1 MTAGHRFAVR
11 VKPGARRTEVGGC
24 WDGRL
29 GPALLVT
36 VTAPA
41 VDGRANDAVCRAL
54 AEVLDLPRRDIV
66 VVAGG
71 RSRDK
76 LVAVADPPPG
86 LADTIA
92 RLVGDPPDR
101 RRTGDPTDQQ
111 RQ

>member
-1 MTAGHRFAVR
+1 MTADHRFAVR
-11 VKPGARRTEVGGC
+11 VKPGARRAEVGGR

-54 AEVLDLPRRDIV
+54 AEVLGLRRRDIV
-66 VVAGG
+66 VVTGG

-76 LVAVADPPPG
+76 LVSVADAPPD
-86 LADTIA
+86 LAATIA
-92 RLVGDPPDR
+92 RLVGDPS
-101 RRTGDPTDQQ
+101 DQ
-111 RQ
+111 R